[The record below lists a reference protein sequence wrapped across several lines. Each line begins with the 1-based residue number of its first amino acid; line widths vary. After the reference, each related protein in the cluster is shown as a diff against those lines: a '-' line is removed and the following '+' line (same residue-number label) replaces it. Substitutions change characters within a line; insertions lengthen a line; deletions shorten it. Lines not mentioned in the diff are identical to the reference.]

1 MPTRST
7 FMFGPPMSECALRH
21 SGHAAHAA
29 PEAPCVARHLVELD
43 VRCDCERRRHDLKNP
58 STSVDA
64 QSRALHGTMGAY
76 APLAGARAA
85 SGRPFSARVNRPGP
99 VFTR

>member
-43 VRCDCERRRHDLKNP
+43 VRCDFERTRTLIENP
-58 STSVDA
+58 ATLGDA
-64 QSRALHGTMGAY
+64 Q
-76 APLAGARAA
+76 
-85 SGRPFSARVNRPGP
+85 
-99 VFTR
+99 